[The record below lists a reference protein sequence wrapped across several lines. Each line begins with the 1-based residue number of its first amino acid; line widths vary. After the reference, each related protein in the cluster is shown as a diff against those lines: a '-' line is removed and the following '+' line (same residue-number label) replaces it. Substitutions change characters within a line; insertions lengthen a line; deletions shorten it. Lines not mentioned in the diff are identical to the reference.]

1 MGNLSNR
8 EQEIRQTKLNIID
21 LETNLEYTTKKLKK
35 KPDDVHLLAHSNLLK
50 GLLKKQ
56 KNTLQQLELLGVTE
70 RISKTMPYDDHLAE
84 DFDDILNT
92 ISKKTGSLNLNDNN
106 DENPGNMPLEE
117 RFEQLQDEDQKEL
130 DEMLEMLSGPK
141 SVVMPDVPT
150 RVYTNIETRIKAVGD
165 VESRLDDIEEL
176 CVSSEL
182 EMPKLK
188 TKKYVGY

>member
-35 KPDDVHLLAHSNLLK
+35 KTDDVHLLAHYNLLK

-84 DFDDILNT
+84 DFDDTLAIIT
-92 ISKKTGSLNLNDNN
+92 KKTGSLDLDN
-106 DENPGNMPLEE
+106 DEEE
-117 RFEQLQDEDQKEL
+117 EEIDQILTDINDMVNK
-130 DEMLEMLSGPK
+130 PK
-141 SVVMPDVPT
+141 IE
-150 RVYTNIETRIKAVGD
+150 IETRIQEYNN
-165 VESRLDDIEEL
+165 VENRLEEL
-176 CVSSEL
+176 DAFEIPKPKRNTKWFRSTDL
-182 EMPKLK
+182 ENDKL
-188 TKKYVGY
+188 